1 MVILSVEKTFFL
13 SCRTARIHDQQRL
26 RVLYPA
32 FFFKSPLLDVRNVTF
47 EPGIY
52 WLGSGHRLKVL
63 VGESAPVTAKK
74 TLSDEGTDCPDLLD
88 IESNFT
94 LLLRDD

>member
-1 MVILSVEKTFFL
+1 MILHVSLDLLSV
-13 SCRTARIHDQQRL
+13 
-26 RVLYPA
+26 
-32 FFFKSPLLDVRNVTF
+32 SPLDVRNVTF

-63 VGESAPVTAKK
+63 VRESASVTAKK

-88 IESNFT
+88 IVV
-94 LLLRDD
+94 LLLTS